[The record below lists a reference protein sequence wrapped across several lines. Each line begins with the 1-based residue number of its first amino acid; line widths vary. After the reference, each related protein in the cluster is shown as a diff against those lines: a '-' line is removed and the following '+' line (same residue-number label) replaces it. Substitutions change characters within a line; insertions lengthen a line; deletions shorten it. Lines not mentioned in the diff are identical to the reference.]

1 MPLQWNKDVLRLTL
15 TLSDRMSSSSSPN
28 ATDHDR
34 DHTRRHTR
42 RGPSARYSIERERT
56 LSSSSVQDLIRLL
69 IAEEHETKSSRRLL
83 QTALRRL
90 DEETQRADAADT
102 RAQTATE
109 RFRVL
114 AGELLASQGEVA
126 RTREEV
132 GMYRVQLEAAQREIE
147 RAGAVLVVL
156 EKERDEA
163 EQEAARAR
171 SVARRM
177 GEETM
182 VERAREEGRRMGFEE
197 GLRRGREVRWEERV
211 GVGEGSVRTRLGN
224 GSPESFALGLDSAG
238 GFEGGSRTRPRS
250 ESISSMVTGLS
261 ALDLVSL
268 PNPVSAKRERGGP
281 ALSVIREDVSI
292 PGTSREN
299 LLPSANGFEPPTGGL
314 EVSFYSSPYIERR
327 FDEHPDANAPST
339 LRWIILAV
347 QGEEQD
353 GVVE

>member
-1 MPLQWNKDVLRLTL
+1 LTVEQRRSNPNL
-15 TLSDRMSSSSSPN
+15 NGDRMSSSSSPN

-34 DHTRRHTR
+34 DRTHRHTR

-69 IAEEHETKSSRRLL
+69 IAEEHESKSSRRLL

-171 SVARRM
+171 TVARRM

-211 GVGEGSVRTRLGN
+211 GVGEGSVRTRLGT
-224 GSPESFALGLDSAG
+224 GSPESFVLGLDSAG

-281 ALSVIREDVSI
+281 ALSVIREDASMG
-292 PGTSREN
+292 PGMSRES
-299 LLPSANGFEPPTGGL
+299 LLHSTNVFEPPK
-314 EVSFYSSPYIERR
+314 R
-327 FDEHPDANAPST
+327 
-339 LRWIILAV
+339 
-347 QGEEQD
+347 
-353 GVVE
+353 